1 MRLYNHILPKLL
13 KNNYVILTL
22 LFVLS
27 RVAFYKFLPFDTSSL
42 VRAWQLLD
50 PLWLYNLPLKDIFI
64 YLHMQPPLFNTFTAI
79 SLKVFGD
86 PTPFWEITFF
96 ILGFLCVLIAYETG
110 KLLKIR
116 RRILLPILV
125 FLLVFNINFIV
136 YERWY
141 FYTYPTMFL
150 FLLYIFLFL
159 KGRYFLAF
167 MVLALLIFT
176 RATFQIILFPII
188 WLFAFFFMRSGF
200 KSVFLSSLLPFAIS
214 LTLYLKNLFL
224 FGGFF
229 TSSWGG
235 MNLYRGILITGK
247 IIPIERD
254 CNFLKPFSKV
264 KDYKE
269 YFYYEKTGI
278 TILDEET
285 EPYTKRNNYN
295 HIIYTKVNDKYLKLS
310 FSCLT
315 KEPYRLLIMF
325 GVSLVRFLKPP
336 FEYLREFSKRFK
348 FFSVPYMILTLLF
361 VLSIFLLF
369 ADWKNPKI
377 AFTLLNLIYYILI
390 TSLDPGE
397 NNRFRMVVEPI
408 FILSFAYA
416 INRITSSKWKSSRA
430 QKGLNM

>member
-1 MRLYNHILPKLL
+1 
-13 KNNYVILTL
+13 
-22 LFVLS
+22 
-27 RVAFYKFLPFDTSSL
+27 
-42 VRAWQLLD
+42 
-50 PLWLYNLPLKDIFI
+50 
-64 YLHMQPPLFNTFTAI
+64 
-79 SLKVFGD
+79 
-86 PTPFWEITFF
+86 
-96 ILGFLCVLIAYETG
+96 
-110 KLLKIR
+110 
-116 RRILLPILV
+116 
-125 FLLVFNINFIV
+125 V